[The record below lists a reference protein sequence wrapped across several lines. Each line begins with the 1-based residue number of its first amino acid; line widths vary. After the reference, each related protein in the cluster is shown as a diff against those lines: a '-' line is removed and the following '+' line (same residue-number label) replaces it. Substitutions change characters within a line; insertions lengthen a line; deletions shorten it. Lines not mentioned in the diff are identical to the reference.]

1 MVEGISNCV
10 KQKDSAIAT
19 AEDAKAKLI
28 LTISPSLYVHIKDA
42 SSKYDLW
49 GKLTSMFAQP
59 NTNSPKQL

>member
-1 MVEGISNCV
+1 MVEGISKSV

-19 AEDAKAKLI
+19 AEDTKAKLI
-28 LTISPSLYVHIKDA
+28 LTISPSLHIKDA

-49 GKLTSMFAQP
+49 EKLTSMFAQP